1 MERHLPEWE
10 EYDAR
15 FLDDF
20 PPPSGNSPARNATG
34 RHSQEAGEG
43 PFLLSSHQSAS
54 ETEASFGETEY
65 GEAENIAEHG
75 GLEFEQEAAT
85 ELFSSDQ
92 SVGVGYGREN
102 ENAGEAHSLEVDP
115 YAAIRPAMAQ
125 EHANL
130 SANEITLVLGRM
142 PATVVLHQLVN
153 SPQMRQA
160 TLASFLGKAARRS
173 VRVNGSDISIPAY
186 LRLISR
192 LSGEVAEQSEAE
204 LGSDTPSIVCTY
216 PPAVV
221 ISGYS
226 EYSSQPSPEQKALI
240 TRVAQQ
246 IVDSFATNT
255 PIVVARVVGHADTA
269 LRKPISERA
278 KFEMEVSIRRA
289 QSATQDLKAEIARL
303 GRGKNPEPS
312 VKFADPV
319 GMGATKK
326 LVSNPQ
332 NTAQMKINRRV
343 EIFFG
348 ECTIPTHWTWIDT
361 ALRGVAIVPAD
372 TDAHKR
378 IRCMLSLLLSLREK
392 ADDGYLE
399 YQNWKGLFFPPGFTE
414 EQKERLLRNAI
425 THVEKHLGV
434 RSVYGPANEVPDR
447 EFISALES
455 IDEGITRSMRDF
467 KLNAEAGGAGAS
479 VIIVR
484 GWKLIQANR
493 LNPNSIYSCYASYSW

>member
-1 MERHLPEWE
+1 MEKHLQEWE

-15 FLDDF
+15 LLDDSST
-20 PPPSGNSPARNATG
+20 PGSSPASHATG

-43 PFLLSSHQSAS
+43 PFLLSSSHEAAT
-54 ETEASFGETEY
+54 ETETGIGEAEWGETE
-65 GEAENIAEHG
+65 GSAEHG
-75 GLEFEQEAAT
+75 GPQFEQEAAT
-85 ELFSSDQ
+85 EMFSSDENAN
-92 SVGVGYGREN
+92 VTYTREN
-102 ENAGEAHSLEVDP
+102 ENIGETHSFETDP
-115 YAAIRPAMAQ
+115 YAAIRPAMAP

-130 SANEITLVLGRM
+130 SADEITLVLGRM
-142 PATVVLHQLVN
+142 PATVVLHQMVN

-173 VRVNGSDISIPAY
+173 VRVNGRDISIPTY

-204 LGSDTPSIVCTY
+204 ITSDTPSIECTY

-226 EYSSQPSPEQKALI
+226 EYSFQPTADQKVLI
-240 TRVAQQ
+240 TRAAQQ
-246 IVDSFATNT
+246 IVESFATNT
-255 PIVVARVVGHADTA
+255 PIVVAQVVGHADTA

-303 GRGKNPEPS
+303 GHGKNPEPS

-326 LVSNPQ
+326 LISNPQ
-332 NTAQMKINRRV
+332 NVTQMKINRRV
-343 EIFFG
+343 EIYFG
-348 ECTIPTHWTWIDT
+348 QCTIPTHWTWIDT

-378 IRCMLSLLLSLREK
+378 IRCMLSLLLKLGEK
-392 ADDGYLE
+392 AEDGYLD
-399 YQNWKGLFFPPGFTE
+399 YQNWKGLFFPPGFSE

-425 THVEKHLGV
+425 THVEKQLGV
-434 RSVYGPANEVPDR
+434 RSVYGPANDVSDR
-447 EFISALES
+447 EFVSALES
-455 IDEGITRSMRDF
+455 IDEVITRSMRDF
-467 KLNAEAGGAGAS
+467 KLNAETSGAS
-479 VIIVR
+479 VIIIR